1 MTRVLDITRD
11 TPPLSLDWTWEN
23 LVIILIDFRDIS
35 SCIMDM
41 SYQSW
46 SRPSLCDSGLWS
58 SLPEYWYATPVPQP
72 PLLVAYSFCPPRSV
86 LSLILILCQIPV
98 IPSVRLLL
106 VMIYMVPFTCPWPCL
121 HSQDYVFLYST
132 PPFAFPSLQIF
143 RMLNWAEDRGDHLA
157 PANIGGHSKLIRLKT
172 LQSGVSSFEMHL
184 YWHPPTLEI
193 PFICANI
200 SWIQCG
206 G

>member
-1 MTRVLDITRD
+1 MF
-11 TPPLSLDWTWEN
+11 PWSP
-23 LVIILIDFRDIS
+23 ILRH
-35 SCIMDM
+35 
-41 SYQSW
+41 W
-46 SRPSLCDSGLWS
+46 P
-58 SLPEYWYATPVPQP
+58 PVPQT

-106 VMIYMVPFTCPWPCL
+106 VMIYMVPFTCPCL